1 MGVFCEEGIDQAR
14 KGAAGDGKRE
24 PGVSR
29 RDAKLAAKTQR
40 KSLRLL
46 LTLRLCVKLFSVL
59 IEKDL
64 EVAAH
69 VGFVEGVFGGGR
81 FPRGR
86 AVVGLRQQ
94 QLLVRRANPEVTNT
108 RTRETATTHKPIAR
122 RSWPSGFNE

>member
-1 MGVFCEEGIDQAR
+1 MGVFRAEGVDQAR
-14 KGAAGDGKRE
+14 KGAARNGKRE
-24 PGVSR
+24 PVSR
-29 RDAKLAAKTQR
+29 EDAEFDAKTQR
-40 KSLRLL
+40 KTLRLR

-59 IEKDL
+59 VEEKS